1 MILVGQYDS
10 PFTRRVAIALHWL
23 DIPFTRNT
31 LSVFADADAAR
42 KINPLGRV
50 PALVL
55 DAPLGEVGEVLI
67 ESCAMLD
74 HIDERVGPKR
84 ALLPPSGAERRAQL
98 RTIALATGGMEK
110 AVAIVYER
118 VLRPSDKQYVPWLE
132 RCQTQLASSLDAL
145 EAQPASSRLKTA
157 PHPQADIAVA
167 CLVGFLNLRV
177 PDAFPAGRYPRLAAL
192 AAEAETLPAFI
203 ATAPSDTD
211 TPPSAFKA

>member
-10 PFTRRVAIALHWL
+10 PYTRRVAIALQWL
-23 DIPFTRNT
+23 GMPFTRNT
-31 LSVFADADAAR
+31 LSVFANADQAR

-55 DAPLGEVGEVLI
+55 DDGEVLI
-67 ESCAMLD
+67 ESSAMLD
-74 HIDERVGPKR
+74 HIDEVVGPAR

-118 VLRPSDKQYVPWLE
+118 VLRPEDKRHAPWLE
-132 RCQTQLASSLDAL
+132 RCQIQLAGSLAAL
-145 EAQPASSRLKTA
+145 EALPASASLKTGL
-157 PHPQADIAVA
+157 HPQADIAVA

-177 PDAFPAGRYPRLAAL
+177 PDAFPAGAYPRLTAL
-192 AAEAETLPAFI
+192 AAFAETLPTFQ
-203 ATAPSDTD
+203 ATRPSDTD

>member
-10 PFTRRVAIALHWL
+10 PYTRRVAIALHWL
-23 DIPFTRNT
+23 GMPFTRNT
-31 LSVFADADAAR
+31 LSVFANADAAR

-55 DAPLGEVGEVLI
+55 ESGEVLI
-67 ESCAMLD
+67 ESGAMLD
-74 HIDERVGPKR
+74 HIDEVAGPAR

-98 RTIALATGGMEK
+98 RTIGLATGGMEK

-118 VLRPSDKQYVPWLE
+118 VLRPEEKRHQPWLE
-132 RCQTQLASSLDAL
+132 RCQTQLAGSLTAL
-145 EAQPASSRLKTA
+145 EAQPTSDSLHSGQ
-157 PHPQADIAVA
+157 HPQADIAVA

-177 PDAFPAGRYPRLAAL
+177 PDAFPAGRYPRLTAL
-192 AAEAETLPAFI
+192 ARYAETLPAFQ
-203 ATAPSDTD
+203 ATRPSDTD